1 MLSGSVVRI
10 MPWHDGMKAY
20 LFTQQPLIMLRLVTD
35 ESAESM
41 MLSDIQL
48 SVSAS
53 NHATGLPETVSS

>member
-1 MLSGSVVRI
+1 
-10 MPWHDGMKAY
+10 MKAY

-41 MLSDIQL
+41 MLSDMQL

-53 NHATGLPETVSS
+53 NHATGSPETVSS